1 MNISI
6 ASLVSLY
13 HYDSF
18 QRCIVEKLKITSIL
32 LKLETLRVVNGP
44 QQVTN
49 IASSRQDAQPLQI
62 IQFCSRKEQVSL
74 WVQTMQDLW
83 HLYAFVTFE
92 VNWLISWF
100 WRIEV
105 VKGLDSLLSISSLCV
120 INVSSYGRIVA
131 IQVYPL
137 AFHVWMKCCNAC
149 SGTLTSRSIDGWCQL
164 GKSRYFISRL
174 ECPGPGRT
182 WGFLV
187 RSCME
192 DRSLASWYSH
202 LDVIEFQ
209 GLTGTSCV
217 VLPGSESLFAQQ
229 LLSRSSALISVRAKM
244 AVKSQITTT
253 LFSESNLE
261 HGPLQ
266 NLSVCEGVFGLAPF
280 LRNVRAPFGL
290 VWCERKPPA
299 TFRTGGTAKDGFPM
313 VLSTSSFGIEAP
325 GPKDGNTSIAPH
337 QHDFWSAILSLGA

>member
-209 GLTGTSCV
+209 GLTGNILRGATRIR
-217 VLPGSESLFAQQ
+217 E
-229 LLSRSSALISVRAKM
+229 
-244 AVKSQITTT
+244 
-253 LFSESNLE
+253 
-261 HGPLQ
+261 
-266 NLSVCEGVFGLAPF
+266 PF
-280 LRNVRAPFGL
+280 
-290 VWCERKPPA
+290 C
-299 TFRTGGTAKDGFPM
+299 
-313 VLSTSSFGIEAP
+313 ST
-325 GPKDGNTSIAPH
+325 TSIPIFGP
-337 QHDFWSAILSLGA
+337 DFSSRKNGSKVPDYNDPFFWEQSGTWTSAKFVCVWGCLRLSPFFKKCQGSLRFSVMWKKATCHLSHWGYSQRWFPNGAFYLILWHWSSRP